1 MFGHS
6 DVMKRYGMG
15 RAVDLAGLEAEL
27 VGVDEAARVALVRS
41 LTKADMAALWD
52 ACVGQGC
59 TAEDFVPAET
69 PLGAEVVHAGKNSL
83 PAFSAFEKR
92 FCAADGRPG
101 VVYGYNH
108 NWFNFTTAGP
118 GYFVGRYHDD
128 ARAEFGLNYYEVP
141 PGQGAVPRG
150 WPRIRRNELGLQLLI
165 YARMIDYMRKVA
177 PGVTIGRAWRQ
188 GKKTSNYFVL
198 CRTGA

>member
-27 VGVDEAARVALVRS
+27 VAAGEAERVRIVRS

-59 TAEDFVPAET
+59 TAEDFVPADV
-69 PLGAEVVHAGKNSL
+69 PLGAEVIHAGKNSL
-83 PAFSAFEKR
+83 PAFSDFEKR

-118 GYFVGRYHDD
+118 GYFVGRDHDD
-128 ARAEFGLNYYEVP
+128 SRGEFGLNYYEIP
-141 PGQGAVPRG
+141 PGQGCVPTT
-150 WPRIRRNELGLQLLI
+150 WPRIRRNEIGLQLVI

-188 GKKTSNYFVL
+188 GKMTSNYFVL
-198 CRTGA
+198 CRTGL